1 MKVSIVIP
9 CHNHWSYLKDA
20 VDSAC
25 EQTHADKEIIV
36 VDDGSEEEPAHEL
49 LEFLKSKAV
58 LLFRTERKGPSAAR
72 NLGIENAQG
81 QLILPLDADDKIAP
95 TYIEKAQ
102 KIFLE
107 QENAG
112 IVYCDAQY
120 FGNRDDIW
128 DLPPYNFPDI
138 LLDNFIFSAALFK
151 KEDWQRAG
159 GYNVNMT
166 RGWEDHDFWLSLIEL
181 KKTIV
186 RIPEVLFY
194 YRQVAGSR
202 TNKFNSDQK
211 MEMFE
216 QMARNHRNLYIENL
230 DFVLHRFA
238 EFRQLLEEDTPEMEL
253 KRELQNLRDRIR
265 QMESSGFWK
274 LRNKWQKV
282 KRALKVSAQHAP
294 RES

>member
-9 CHNHWSYLKDA
+9 CYNHWQYLPEA
-20 VDSAC
+20 LESALS
-25 EQTHADKEIIV
+25 QTHSDIEIIV
-36 VDDGSEEEPAHEL
+36 VDDGSEERPPQSL
-49 LEFLKSKAV
+49 LEMLAQKGICLIKIPHS
-58 LLFRTERKGPSAAR
+58 GPSSAR
-72 NLGIENAQG
+72 NLGIENATG
-81 QLILPLDADDKIAP
+81 QLILPLDADDKIGP

-102 KIFLE
+102 RIFLD
-107 QENAG
+107 QENVG

-120 FGNRDDIW
+120 FGSRNDLW

-138 LLDNFIFSAALFK
+138 LFDNFIFSAALFK
-151 KEDWQRAG
+151 KEDWQKAG

-166 RGWEDHDFWLSLIEL
+166 QGWEDHDFWLSLIEL
-181 KKTIV
+181 KKTVV

-194 YRQVAGSR
+194 YRQNPDSR
-202 TNKFNSDQK
+202 TNRFNSQQK
-211 MEMFE
+211 IEMFE
-216 QMARNHRNLYIENL
+216 QMTKNHRKLYAENI
-230 DFVLHRFA
+230 DSVLHRFA
-238 EFRQLLEEDTPEMEL
+238 EFKQLLEEDTPEMEV

-282 KRALKVSAQHAP
+282 KRALKVPAQHAP